1 MAEGQKF
8 KTGFLA
14 PNIDYGAIGRAVG
27 ETFINPIKGVLAE
40 RDAER
45 KQLENSLGIGTAAI
59 TTVPGQIAIKYKG
72 GIQLALDEWIKA
84 EVAYESNKTQEN
96 MQRVA
101 RQKAQYENLLQDG
114 QFGSQTLAKSMLTVE
129 TDPRYATNREEAMQ
143 YFEEFSKAPEYS
155 VSPDGVIMV
164 GEVPYF
170 ESPITASNAANLP
183 MPPTIVEDQFKHT
196 FLEVAKQ
203 SDAAFKAQASE
214 LYEYRQVG
222 NKMEMYE
229 LKGDKFDEM
238 ATSQYNNYINV
249 IAPESVGTIKLHG
262 YKALHRQGDQQIT
275 QGELDRINDL
285 MPDEAFTKQNEQG
298 KTATSI
304 TFVDGKPQ
312 FDLNPEEAKKLHP
325 DLNDNQLKESRD
337 AAMIHA
343 QGYYDTQRSVMPAG
357 MKSAIDAAT
366 TPTADIKDVFGGQ
379 YANLPDGKRVVTP
392 TADAAIMNWASES
405 GINPETD
412 PLYDLPLSTYAQ
424 DVVIDNQK
432 IKTQDAILDAD
443 GNVKAYR
450 INVNTDLLQNLVERS
465 GELGSSGIQLQELLG
480 KGSDIVDPKESP
492 DLFNSLNNAL
502 LTQEQKNKATPNFTQ
517 ALGMAQL
524 QLGVVMTPDDQ
535 DLINERQ
542 SAQPAGSYVNPNA
555 LKANEILGVGDNAP
569 DGEDGMVID
578 APSETVIEEEEEKPM
593 PVQVQEEEAKDE
605 AFVAPAVVDSEEE
618 EMEDKKVIDPTEDQE
633 DQEEGQK
640 TSRVGDFF
648 RRIFNQPTPQD
659 ATAVA
664 DPVVQD
670 APPAPDMVVPGETE
684 EEYLARMKSQ
694 GVMTLGSAEVPS
706 EVPTFQEELRGYG
719 LNDMIIKSVEAA
731 TEKESG
737 GQRDRVEDA
746 TYKSVRRILEVF
758 GYRMY
763 KEGLAL
769 PVYEKNED
777 GSFKLDEDGKK
788 ILKKYVPKDDAA
800 KKELKKLV
808 KNGPAL
814 FEKTYGYKG
823 NYLGNDKPGDGYK
836 YRGRT
841 YIQLTGKANYRA
853 ASKALFGDERL
864 VDNPDLV
871 LEPGTAERVTSWFIN
886 KNYGAQAKEMGID
899 IDNMTQAE
907 SNVLVYRTISGGKD
921 PFGYRVGK
929 EGLRKMDEYT
939 GVKR

>member
-14 PNIDYGAIGRAVG
+14 PNIDYGAIGKAVG

-59 TTVPGQIAIKYKG
+59 TNVPGQIAGKYKDG
-72 GIQLALDEWIKA
+72 VQLALDEWMKA
-84 EVAYESNKTQEN
+84 EVAYEGNKTQEN
-96 MQRVA
+96 MQKLA
-101 RQKAQYENLLQDG
+101 RQKSQYENMLQDA

-143 YFEEFSKAPEYS
+143 YFEEFSKAPNYS

-164 GEVPYF
+164 GEEQYF
-170 ESPITASNAANLP
+170 NSTITASNAANLP
-183 MPPTIVEDQFKHT
+183 VPPTIVEDQFKHT

-203 SDAAFKAQASE
+203 SDTAFKAQASE

-262 YKALHRQGDQQIT
+262 YKAMHRQGDQQIT

-304 TFVDGKPQ
+304 KFVDGKPQ
-312 FDLNPEEAKKLHP
+312 FDLSIEDAMALHEGSITEDKLE
-325 DLNDNQLKESRD
+325 ESRD
-337 AAMIHA
+337 AAKIHA

-379 YANLPDGKRVVTP
+379 YENLPDGNRVVKP

-450 INVNTDLLQNLVERS
+450 INVNTDLLDKLVERS

-524 QLGVVMTPDDQ
+524 QLGVVVTPADQ
-535 DLINERQ
+535 DAINEAQ
-542 SAQPAGSYVNPNA
+542 SAQPAAPSANPFIGP
-555 LKANEILGVGDNAP
+555 ANKFVVDDDAP
-569 DGEDGMVID
+569 DGEDGMVVD
-578 APSETVIEEEEEKPM
+578 APSETVVEEEEEKPM

-605 AFVAPAVVDSEEE
+605 DFVAPAVVDSEEE

-648 RRIFNQPTPQD
+648 RRIFTQPTPQD
-659 ATAVA
+659 ATALA
-664 DPVVQD
+664 DPVVQG
-670 APPAPDMVVPGETE
+670 APPAPDMMVPGETE

-706 EVPTFQEELRGYG
+706 EVPTFQEELKGYG
-719 LNDMIIKSVEAA
+719 LNDIIIKSVEAA

-737 GQRDRVEDA
+737 GRRDRVEDA
-746 TYKSVRRILEVF
+746 TYKSVKRILEVF

-769 PVYEKNED
+769 PVYEKNDD
-777 GSFKLDEDGKK
+777 GSFKLNEDGRK
-788 ILKKYVPKDDAA
+788 IVKKYVPKNDAA
-800 KKELKKLV
+800 KKELKQLV

-841 YIQLTGKANYRA
+841 YIQLTGKANYKA

-939 GVKR
+939 GVER

>member
-14 PNIDYGAIGRAVG
+14 PNIDYGAIGQAAG
-27 ETFINPIKGVLAE
+27 AAFSNPIKGVLAE

-59 TTVPGQIAIKYKG
+59 TTVPGQIGIKYKG
-72 GIQLALDEWIKA
+72 GVQLALDEWMKA
-84 EVAYESNKTQEN
+84 EVAYEGNKTQEN
-96 MQRVA
+96 MEKVA
-101 RQKAQYENLLQDG
+101 RQKAQYENILQDG
-114 QFGSQTLAKSMLTVE
+114 QFGSQTLAKSINMVM
-129 TDPRYATNREEAMQ
+129 TDPSYATNYEEAMQ
-143 YFEEFSKAPEYS
+143 YFEKFSEAPNYS

-170 ESPITASNAANLP
+170 ESTITASNAANLP
-183 MPPTIVEDQFKHT
+183 MPPTIVEDQFKHS
-196 FLEVAKQ
+196 FLEVAEV
-203 SDAAFKAQASE
+203 SDKTFKAQAPE

-229 LKGDKFDEM
+229 LKQDKFDEL
-238 ATSQYNNYINV
+238 ATSTYDNYINV

-262 YKALHRQGDQQIT
+262 YKAMHRQGDQQIT
-275 QGELDRINDL
+275 QGELDRINDR
-285 MPDEAFTKQNEQG
+285 MPDAAFTKQNDQG

-304 TFVDGKPQ
+304 KFVDGELK
-312 FDLNPEEAKKLHP
+312 FDLTIEEAEKLHP
-325 DLNDNQLKESRD
+325 DLSTKQLEESRD
-337 AAMIHA
+337 AARIHA
-343 QGYYDTQRSVMPAG
+343 QGYYNTQKGVMPAG
-357 MKSAIDAAT
+357 MKSAIDAAG
-366 TPTADIKDVFGGQ
+366 TPTADIKNVFGGQ
-379 YANLPDGKRVVTP
+379 YEKLPDGNWVVTP

-432 IKTQDAILDAD
+432 IKTQDAILDAN

-450 INVNTDLLQNLVERS
+450 INVDTDLLENLLKNPDALGVS
-465 GELGSSGIQLQELLG
+465 GVQLLELRR

-524 QLGVVMTPDDQ
+524 QLGVVETPEDQ
-535 DLINERQ
+535 DLINEAK
-542 SAQPAGSYVNPNA
+542 STQPAGSYVNPNA
-555 LKANEILGVGDNAP
+555 KKANELLGVGDNAP
-569 DGEDGMVID
+569 DGEEGMVID
-578 APSETVIEEEEEKPM
+578 ASSETVIEEEEEKPM
-593 PVQVQEEEAKDE
+593 PVQVQEEETKDE
-605 AFVAPAVVDSEEE
+605 DFVSPAVVDSEEE
-618 EMEDKKVIDPTEDQE
+618 EMEDKKVIDPAEDQE
-633 DQEEGQK
+633 DQEEGRK

-664 DPVVQD
+664 DPFVQD
-670 APPAPDMVVPGETE
+670 VPSVPDMAVPGETE
-684 EEYLARMKSQ
+684 EEFLARMESQ
-694 GVMTLGSAEVPS
+694 GAMTLGSAEVPS
-706 EVPTFQEELRGYG
+706 EVPTFQEELKGYG

-769 PVYEKNED
+769 PIYEKNDD
-777 GSFKLDEDGKK
+777 GSFKLNEDGRK
-788 ILKKYVPKDDAA
+788 IVKKYVPKDDAA

-921 PFGYRVGK
+921 PFGYPVGK